1 MRNQPQPQPRRITD
15 LDLFSRWALAVLVAT
30 ALLTGAY
37 AIIHAA
43 AQLDEAR
50 TELSQTLPANYG
62 DTLKAM
68 LLSGGASCREVCGMT
83 AFAVA
88 SRRTRFRVS
97 CGTAKTADPC
107 ASSED
112 YVLTLEPSPVPSR

>member
-1 MRNQPQPQPRRITD
+1 MRPQPHQISD
-15 LDLFSRWALAVLVAT
+15 LDLFSRWALAVLIAT

-43 AQLDEAR
+43 AQLEETR
-50 TELSQTLPANYG
+50 TELSQSLPANYR

-68 LLSGGASCREVCGMT
+68 LRSAGASCREVCGMT
-83 AFAVA
+83 AFAAA
-88 SRRTRFRVS
+88 SHRTKFRVS
-97 CGTAKTADPC
+97 CGVAQADEPC

-112 YVLTLEPSPVPSR
+112 YVLTLEPSAVPSR